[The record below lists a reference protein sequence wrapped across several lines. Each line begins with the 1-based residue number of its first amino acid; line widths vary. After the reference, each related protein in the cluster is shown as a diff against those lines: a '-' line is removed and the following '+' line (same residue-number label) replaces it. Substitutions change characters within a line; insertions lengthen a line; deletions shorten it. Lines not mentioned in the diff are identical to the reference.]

1 MEYLKPFAVELD
13 LSKGLMMNP
22 ATRIVR
28 RASSMRGH
36 YADAEA
42 LERIIA
48 AGDPEHYEVA
58 EQPVP
63 DAPGQLRFGISTT
76 LPGTVGE
83 EFFMTKGHYHAV
95 ADTAEIY
102 MGLRGEGYMLMKTAE
117 GECVWEKFAPGRT
130 VYVPSFWAHRSVNTG
145 AEPLVTFYVYPGN
158 AGHNYGDIEKEGF
171 PYRVMRRGGQVQFV
185 PTRSKKHG

>member
-1 MEYLKPFAVELD
+1 MEYMKPFAVQLD
-13 LSKGLMMNP
+13 LSAGVMKNP

-42 LERIIA
+42 LERLIA
-48 AGDPEHYEVA
+48 AGDP
-58 EQPVP
+58 VP
-63 DAPGQLRFGISTT
+63 DAAGQLRFGISTT
-76 LPGTVGE
+76 HPGTVGAE
-83 EFFMTKGHYHAV
+83 CFMTKGHYHAV

-102 MGLRGEGYMLMKTAE
+102 MGVRGEGYMLMKTVE
-117 GECVWEKFAPGRT
+117 GECVWEKFVPGRV

-145 AEPLVTFYVYPGN
+145 EEPLVTFYVYPGN

-171 PYRVMRRGGQVQFV
+171 PVRLMRRGGKVEFV
-185 PTRSKKHG
+185 KSRSASHG

>member
-1 MEYLKPFAVELD
+1 MEYMKPFAVELD
-13 LSKGLMMNP
+13 LSKGLMANP
-22 ATRIVR
+22 ATKIVR

-48 AGDPEHYEVA
+48 AGDPVHYEVA

-63 DAPGQLRFGISTT
+63 DAAGQLRFGFSTT

-83 EFFMTKGHYHAV
+83 ECFMTKGHYHLL

-102 MGLRGEGYMLMKTAE
+102 LCLRGEGYVLMRTNSDQGA
-117 GECVWEKFAPGRT
+117 WEKLKRGRM
-130 VYVPSFWAHRSVNTG
+130 VYVPPLWGHRSVNTG
-145 AEPLVTFYVYPGN
+145 GEPLVSFCVYPGD
-158 AGHNYGDIEKEGF
+158 AGHNYGDIEEEGF
-171 PYRVMRRGGQVQFV
+171 PKRVFKIGG
-185 PTRSKKHG
+185 RIDIR

>member
-1 MEYLKPFAVELD
+1 MDYLKPFAVELD
-13 LSKGLMMNP
+13 LVRGIMKNP

-48 AGDPEHYEVA
+48 AGDPVHYEVA

-63 DAPGQLRFGISTT
+63 EAAGQLRFGISTT
-76 LPGTVGE
+76 MPGTVGE
-83 EFFMTKGHYHAV
+83 ECFMTKGHYHAV

-102 MGLRGEGYMLMKTAE
+102 TGLCGEGYMLMKTVE
-117 GECVWEKFAPGRT
+117 GECVWEKFVPGRV
-130 VYVPSFWAHRSVNTG
+130 VYVPSFWAHRSVCTG
-145 AEPLVTFYVYPGN
+145 AEPLITFYVYPGN

-171 PYRVMRRGGQVQFV
+171 PVRVLKRGGKIEFV
-185 PTRSKKHG
+185 KSRSK